1 MSGLSQSGLNWNN
14 LSRTMHIMAQS
25 KSNNIILQAKSISK
39 TFGGIKALDSV
50 SLEVYKGKVNAIVG
64 ENGAGKSTL
73 MKVLTGVYQEYD
85 GQIILDGLKVTF
97 ANPKEAQNKGIAI
110 IHQELNLIPYL
121 SVAENVFLGREFVNR
136 LGLIDYKRM
145 YGETKKLLER
155 LDLHINPRIQVSSL
169 RIGQQQIVEIAHALS
184 LDTRIVIMDEPTSA
198 ISDPEIEVLFGLIRS
213 LKAQGVAIVYITHKL
228 DELFQ
233 IADSVTVLRD
243 GKLVGSSSIEDVTH
257 DDIVRMMV
265 GRDIKD
271 FFVKADVAKSREV
284 FSVRDMCLAHPRR
297 QGDYIVDHVSF
308 TVKAGEVL
316 GLFGLMGAGR
326 TELLEMIFG
335 LHSKRSS
342 GGIFLNGREVKVNSP
357 TDAINLGIGFITE
370 DRKLEGLVWQ
380 MSVAASISLASLEQT
395 ERFGLLSAT
404 LETRLAQDY
413 VERLRIKTPSVQ
425 QVVENLSGG
434 NQQKVVIAK
443 WLATNPRILLLDE
456 PTRGIDVNT
465 KNEIYR
471 LISELTQA
479 GLAIVMVSSE
489 LPEIMAIA
497 DRIIVL
503 SEGKQTAEFTLSQAT
518 EELIMKAAIPK
529 SFRLQHSSKV

>member
-1 MSGLSQSGLNWNN
+1 MMV
-14 LSRTMHIMAQS
+14 RS
-25 KSNNIILQAKSISK
+25 KTNNIVLQAKGISK
-39 TFGGIKALDSV
+39 TFGGIKALDGV
-50 SLEVYKGKVNAIVG
+50 DLVVYQGQVNAIVG

-85 GQIILDGLKVTF
+85 GQIILDGRKVTF
-97 ANPKEAQNKGIAI
+97 TNPKEAQNNGIAI

-121 SVAENVFLGREFVNR
+121 SVAENIFLGREFINR
-136 LGLIDYKRM
+136 LGLIDYKGM

-184 LDTRIVIMDEPTSA
+184 LDARIVIMDEPTSA
-198 ISDPEIEVLFGLIRS
+198 ISEHEIKVLFDLIRS

-243 GKLVGSSSIEDVTH
+243 GKLVGFRSLENVTH

-265 GRDIKD
+265 GRDLSD
-271 FFVKADVAKSREV
+271 FFVKSGVAQSEEV
-284 FSVRDMCLAHPRR
+284 LSVRDMCLAHPRR
-297 QGDYIVDHVSF
+297 QGDYVVDHVSF

-326 TELLEMIFG
+326 TELLETMFG
-335 LHSKRSS
+335 LHPKRSS
-342 GGIFLNGREVKVNSP
+342 GCIFLNGREIKVNSP
-357 TDAINLGIGFITE
+357 TDAIKLGIGFITE
-370 DRKLEGLVWQ
+370 DRKLEGLVMQ
-380 MSVAASISLASLEQT
+380 MSLAKCITLASLEQT
-395 ERFGLLSAT
+395 ERFGFLSAA
-404 LETRLAQDY
+404 LETQLAEDY

-425 QVVENLSGG
+425 QIVENLSGG

-443 WLATNPRILLLDE
+443 WLATHPRILLLDE
-456 PTRGIDVNT
+456 PTRGIDVNA

-479 GLAIVMVSSE
+479 GLAIVMVASE

-503 SEGKQTAEFTLSQAT
+503 SEGKQTADFTRSQAT

-529 SFRLQHSSKV
+529 SFRLQHSTKV

>member
-1 MSGLSQSGLNWNN
+1 
-14 LSRTMHIMAQS
+14 MAQS
-25 KSNNIILQAKSISK
+25 ETDNRVLQAGSISK
-39 TFGGIKALDSV
+39 TFGGTTALDNV
-50 SLEVYKGKVNAIVG
+50 HLEIYRGQVNAIVG

-73 MKVLTGVYQEYD
+73 MKILTGIYRQYD
-85 GQIILDGLKVTF
+85 GRIILNGQEVSF
-97 ANPKEAQNKGIAI
+97 ANPKEAQNSGIAV

-121 SVAENVFLGREFVNR
+121 SVAENVFLGREFINR
-136 LGLIDYKRM
+136 FGLIDYKKM
-145 YGETKKLLER
+145 YGETHKLLER
-155 LDLHINPRIQVSSL
+155 LDLHVNARTQVSGL

-184 LDTRIVIMDEPTSA
+184 LNARIVIMDEPTSA
-198 ISDPEIEVLFGLIRS
+198 ISGHEIKVLFELIRS

-243 GKLVGSSSIEDVTH
+243 GKFVGSCPVEDVTH

-271 FFVKADVAKSREV
+271 FFVKADVAKSRQV
-284 FSVRDMCLAHPRR
+284 LSIKDICLAHPRR
-297 QGDYIVDHVSF
+297 QSEYVVDHVSF
-308 TVKAGEVL
+308 AVKAGEVL

-326 TELLEMIFG
+326 TELLETIFG
-335 LHSKRSS
+335 LHPRESS
-342 GGIFLNGREVKVNSP
+342 GSIFLNNHRVSINSP

-370 DRKLEGLVWQ
+370 DRKLEGLIFQ
-380 MSVAASISLASLEQT
+380 MSVSQSISLASLEQT
-395 ERFGLLSAT
+395 ERFGLLSARV
-404 LETRLAQDY
+404 ENRLAQDY

-434 NQQKVVIAK
+434 NQQKVIIAK

-456 PTRGIDVNT
+456 PTRGIDVNA

-479 GLAIVMVSSE
+479 GLAMVMVSSE

-503 SEGKQTAEFTLSQAT
+503 SEGKQTAEFPASQAT
-518 EELIMKAAIPK
+518 QEQIMKAAIPK
-529 SFRLQHSSKV
+529 SFKVQHS

>member
-1 MSGLSQSGLNWNN
+1 
-14 LSRTMHIMAQS
+14 MHIIAQS
-25 KSNNIILQAKSISK
+25 KINNIVLQAKSISK

-50 SLEVYKGKVNAIVG
+50 SLEVYKGQVNAIVG

-73 MKVLTGVYQEYD
+73 MKVLTGIYQEYD
-85 GQIILDGLKVTF
+85 GQIILDGHKVTF
-97 ANPKEAQNKGIAI
+97 ANPKEAQNNGIAI

-121 SVAENVFLGREFVNR
+121 SVAENVFLGREFINR
-136 LGLIDYKRM
+136 FGLIDYKRM

-155 LDLHINPRIQVSSL
+155 LDLHINPRIQVSNL

-198 ISDPEIEVLFGLIRS
+198 ISEHEIKVLFDLIRS

-228 DELFQ
+228 DELYQ

-243 GKLVGSSSIEDVTH
+243 GKLIGSSSIENVTH

-271 FFVKADVAKSREV
+271 FFVKSDVTKSREV

-297 QGDYIVDHVSF
+297 QGDYVVDNVSF

-326 TELLEMIFG
+326 TELLETIFG
-335 LHSKRSS
+335 LHPKRSS
-342 GGIFLNGREVKVNSP
+342 GCIFLNGREIKVNSP
-357 TDAINLGIGFITE
+357 IDAINFGIGFITE
-370 DRKLEGLVWQ
+370 DRKLEGLVLQ

-404 LETRLAQDY
+404 LETQLAQDY

-443 WLATNPRILLLDE
+443 WLATNPQILLLDE

-503 SEGKQTAEFTLSQAT
+503 SEGKQTAEFSLSQAT

-529 SFRLQHSSKV
+529 SFKLQYSSKV

>member
-1 MSGLSQSGLNWNN
+1 MRMVDRSL
-14 LSRTMHIMAQS
+14 T
-25 KSNNIILQAKSISK
+25 NNIVLQAKNISK
-39 TFGGIKALDSV
+39 AFGGIKALEGV
-50 SLEVYKGKVNAIVG
+50 SLDVYKGKVNAIVG

-73 MKVLTGVYQEYD
+73 MKVLTGVYQGYD
-85 GQIILDGLKVTF
+85 GQIILNGRPVTF
-97 ANPKEAQNKGIAI
+97 TNPKEAQNSGIAI

-121 SVAENVFLGREFVNR
+121 SVAENVFLGREFINR
-136 LGLIDYKRM
+136 LGLIDTKRM
-145 YGETKKLLER
+145 YGETQKLLER
-155 LDLHINPRIQVSSL
+155 LDLHINPRIQVSHL

-184 LDTRIVIMDEPTSA
+184 LDARIVIMDEPTSA
-198 ISDPEIEVLFGLIRS
+198 ISEHEIRVLFELIRS

-243 GKLVGSSSIEDVTH
+243 GKLVGSSSMEEVTH

-271 FFVKADVAKSREV
+271 FFVKADVTQSGEV
-284 FSVRDMCLAHPRR
+284 LSVRNMCLAHPRR
-297 QGDYIVDHVSF
+297 RGDYMVDHVSF

-316 GLFGLMGAGR
+316 GIFGLMGAGR
-326 TELLEMIFG
+326 TELLEAIFG
-335 LHSKRSS
+335 LHPGRSS
-342 GGIFLNGREVKVNSP
+342 GDIFLKNRQVKVNAP
-357 TDAINLGIGFITE
+357 TDAIRLGIGFIPE
-370 DRKLEGLVWQ
+370 DRKREGLVLQ
-380 MSVAASISLASLEQT
+380 MSVAASMSLASLEQT
-395 ERFGLLSAT
+395 ERFGFLSAT
-404 LETRLAQDY
+404 RETQLAQGY

-443 WLATNPRILLLDE
+443 WLAIHPRILLLDE
-456 PTRGIDVNT
+456 PTRGIDVNA

-471 LISELTQA
+471 LISELSQA

-497 DRIIVL
+497 DRIMVL
-503 SEGKQTAEFTLSQAT
+503 SEGKQTAEFTRSQAT

-529 SFRLQHSSKV
+529 SFRVQHSSKG

>member
-1 MSGLSQSGLNWNN
+1 MVRLIRLS
-14 LSRTMHIMAQS
+14 
-25 KSNNIILQAKSISK
+25 
-39 TFGGIKALDSV
+39 
-50 SLEVYKGKVNAIVG
+50 

-73 MKVLTGVYQEYD
+73 MKVLTGIYQQYD
-85 GQIILDGLKVTF
+85 GQIILDGHQIVF
-97 ANPKEAQNKGIAI
+97 ANPKEAQNNRIAI

-121 SVAENVFLGREFVNR
+121 SVAENIFLGREFINR
-136 LGLIDYKRM
+136 FGLIDYRKM
-145 YGETKKLLER
+145 YRETKKLLDR
-155 LDLHINPRIQVSSL
+155 LDLHVNPKTQVSSL

-184 LDTRIVIMDEPTSA
+184 LESRVIIMDEPTSA
-198 ISDPEIEVLFGLIRS
+198 ISEHEIEVLFGLIRS

-228 DELFQ
+228 DELFK

-243 GKLVGSSSIEDVTH
+243 GKLIGSSSIEDVTH

-271 FFVKADVAKSREV
+271 FFIKADVKKSREV
-284 FSVRDMCLAHPRR
+284 LSVNDICLAHQRH
-297 QGDYIVDHVSF
+297 QGDYVVDHVSF

-326 TELLEMIFG
+326 TELLETIFG
-335 LHSKRSS
+335 LHPKRSS
-342 GGIFLNGREVKVNSP
+342 GSIFLNGKEVQVNSP
-357 TDAINLGIGFITE
+357 TEAINFGIGFITE
-370 DRKLEGLVWQ
+370 DRKLEGLVLQ
-380 MSVAASISLASLEQT
+380 MSVANSISLASLKQT
-395 ERFGLLSAT
+395 ERFGFLSAA
-404 LETRLAQDY
+404 LENRLAQDY

-434 NQQKVVIAK
+434 NQQKVIIAK

-456 PTRGIDVNT
+456 PTRGIDVNA

-503 SEGKQTAEFTLSQAT
+503 SEGKQTAEFSHLQAT

-529 SFRLQHSSKV
+529 SFSLQHSSKV

>member
-1 MSGLSQSGLNWNN
+1 MVDRSL
-14 LSRTMHIMAQS
+14 T
-25 KSNNIILQAKSISK
+25 NNIVLQAKNISK
-39 TFGGIKALDSV
+39 AFGGIKALEGV
-50 SLEVYKGKVNAIVG
+50 SLDVYKGKVNAIVG

-73 MKVLTGVYQEYD
+73 MKVLTGVYQGYD
-85 GQIILDGLKVTF
+85 GQIILDGRPVTF
-97 ANPKEAQNKGIAI
+97 TNPKEAQNSGIAI

-121 SVAENVFLGREFVNR
+121 SVAENVFLGREFINR
-136 LGLIDYKRM
+136 LGLIDTKRM
-145 YGETKKLLER
+145 YGETQKLLER
-155 LDLHINPRIQVSSL
+155 LDLHINPRIQVSHL

-184 LDTRIVIMDEPTSA
+184 LDARIVIMDEPTSA
-198 ISDPEIEVLFGLIRS
+198 ISEHEIRVLFELIRS

-243 GKLVGSSSIEDVTH
+243 GKLVGSSSMEEVTH

-271 FFVKADVAKSREV
+271 FFVKADVTQSGEV
-284 FSVRDMCLAHPRR
+284 LSVRNMCLAHPRR
-297 QGDYIVDHVSF
+297 RGDYMVDHVSF

-316 GLFGLMGAGR
+316 GIFGLMGAGR
-326 TELLEMIFG
+326 TELLEAIFG
-335 LHSKRSS
+335 LHPGRSS
-342 GGIFLNGREVKVNSP
+342 GDIFLKNRQVKVNAP
-357 TDAINLGIGFITE
+357 TDAIRLGIGFIPE
-370 DRKLEGLVWQ
+370 DRKREGLVLQ
-380 MSVAASISLASLEQT
+380 MSVAASMSLASLEQT
-395 ERFGLLSAT
+395 ERFGFLSAAR
-404 LETRLAQDY
+404 ETQLAQGY

-443 WLATNPRILLLDE
+443 WLAIHPRILLLDE
-456 PTRGIDVNT
+456 PTRGIDVNA

-471 LISELTQA
+471 LISELSQA

-503 SEGKQTAEFTLSQAT
+503 SEGKQTAEFTRSQAT
-518 EELIMKAAIPK
+518 KELIMKAAIPK
-529 SFRLQHSSKV
+529 SFRVQHSSKG

>member
-1 MSGLSQSGLNWNN
+1 
-14 LSRTMHIMAQS
+14 MAQP
-25 KSNNIILQAKSISK
+25 KTDNIILQAKSISK
-39 TFGGIKALDSV
+39 RFGGIKALDSV
-50 SLEVYKGKVNAIVG
+50 SLDIYKSQVNAIVG

-73 MKVLTGVYQEYD
+73 MKVLTGIYHEYE
-85 GQIILDGLKVTF
+85 GQIILDGLKVAF
-97 ANPKEAQNKGIAI
+97 ANPKEAQNNGIAI

-121 SVAENVFLGREFVNR
+121 SIAENVFLGREFINR

-145 YGETKKLLER
+145 YSETKKLLER

-169 RIGQQQIVEIAHALS
+169 KIGQQQIIEIAHALS
-184 LDTRIVIMDEPTSA
+184 LDARIVIMDEPTSA
-198 ISDPEIEVLFGLIRS
+198 ISEHEIKVLFDLIRS

-243 GKLVGSSSIEDVTH
+243 GKLIGSNSIEDVTH

-265 GRDIKD
+265 GREIKD
-271 FFVKADVAKSREV
+271 FFVKTDVTKSREV
-284 FSVRDMCLAHPRR
+284 LCVRDICLAHPRR
-297 QGDYIVDHVSF
+297 QGDYVVDHVSF

-326 TELLEMIFG
+326 TELLEAIFG
-335 LHSKRSS
+335 LHPKRSS
-342 GGIFLNGREVKVNSP
+342 GSIFLSGREIKVNSP
-357 TDAINLGIGFITE
+357 SDAINFGIGFITE
-370 DRKLEGLVWQ
+370 DRKLEGLVSQ
-380 MSVAASISLASLEQT
+380 MTVAASISLASIEQT
-395 ERFGLLSAT
+395 ERFGILNTT
-404 LETRLAQDY
+404 LETQLAQEY

-434 NQQKVVIAK
+434 NQQKVIIAK

-456 PTRGIDVNT
+456 PTRGIDVNA
-465 KNEIYR
+465 KSEIYR

-503 SEGKQTAEFTLSQAT
+503 SEGKQTAEFSHLQAT

-529 SFRLQHSSKV
+529 SFKLQYSSNV

>member
-1 MSGLSQSGLNWNN
+1 MMV
-14 LSRTMHIMAQS
+14 RS
-25 KSNNIILQAKSISK
+25 KTNNIVLQAKGISK
-39 TFGGIKALDSV
+39 TFGGIKALDGV
-50 SLEVYKGKVNAIVG
+50 DLVVYQGQVNAIVG

-85 GQIILDGLKVTF
+85 GQIILDGRKVTF
-97 ANPKEAQNKGIAI
+97 TNPKEAQNNGIAI

-121 SVAENVFLGREFVNR
+121 SVAENIFLGREFINR
-136 LGLIDYKRM
+136 LGLIDYKGM

-184 LDTRIVIMDEPTSA
+184 LDARIVIMDEPTSA
-198 ISDPEIEVLFGLIRS
+198 ISEHEIKVLFDLIRS

-243 GKLVGSSSIEDVTH
+243 GKLVGFRSLENVTH

-265 GRDIKD
+265 GRALSD
-271 FFVKADVAKSREV
+271 FFVKSGVAQSEEV
-284 FSVRDMCLAHPRR
+284 LSVRDMCLAHPRR
-297 QGDYIVDHVSF
+297 QGDYVVDHVSF

-326 TELLEMIFG
+326 TELLETMFG
-335 LHSKRSS
+335 LHPKRSS
-342 GGIFLNGREVKVNSP
+342 GCIFLNGREIKVNSP
-357 TDAINLGIGFITE
+357 TDAIKLGIGFITE
-370 DRKLEGLVWQ
+370 DRKLEGLVMQ
-380 MSVAASISLASLEQT
+380 MSLAKCITLASLEQT
-395 ERFGLLSAT
+395 ERFGFLSAA
-404 LETRLAQDY
+404 LETQLAEDY

-425 QVVENLSGG
+425 QIVENLSGG

-443 WLATNPRILLLDE
+443 WLATHPRILLLDE
-456 PTRGIDVNT
+456 PTRGIDVNA

-479 GLAIVMVSSE
+479 GLAIVMVASE

-503 SEGKQTAEFTLSQAT
+503 SEGKQTADFTRSQAT

-529 SFRLQHSSKV
+529 SFRLQHSTKV

>member
-1 MSGLSQSGLNWNN
+1 MD
-14 LSRTMHIMAQS
+14 QS
-25 KSNNIILQAKSISK
+25 KTENIILQAKNISK
-39 TFGGIKALDSV
+39 TFGGIKALNRV
-50 SLEVYKGKVNAIVG
+50 SLDIYKGQVNAIVG

-73 MKVLTGVYQEYD
+73 MKILTGIYQEYD
-85 GQIILDGLKVTF
+85 GHITLDGLNVAF
-97 ANPKEAQNKGIAI
+97 ANPKEAQNNGIAI

-121 SVAENVFLGREFVNR
+121 SVAENVFLGREFINR
-136 LGLIDYKRM
+136 FGLIDYKRM
-145 YGETKKLLER
+145 YGETKKLLKR

-184 LDTRIVIMDEPTSA
+184 LDARIVIMDEPTSA
-198 ISDPEIEVLFGLIRS
+198 ISEHEIKVLFDLIQS

-243 GKLVGSSSIEDVTH
+243 GKLVGSGLIEDVTH

-271 FFVKADVAKSREV
+271 FFIKFNVTKSKEV
-284 FSVRDMCLAHPRR
+284 LCVRDMCLAHPIR
-297 QGDYIVDHVSF
+297 QGEYIMDHVSF

-326 TELLEMIFG
+326 TELLETIFG
-335 LHSKRSS
+335 LHPKRSS
-342 GGIFLNGREVKVNSP
+342 GSIFISGREVQVNSP
-357 TDAINLGIGFITE
+357 TEAINFGIGFITE
-370 DRKLEGLVWQ
+370 DRKLEGLVSQ
-380 MSVAASISLASLEQT
+380 MTVAASISLASLEQI
-395 ERFGLLSAT
+395 ERFGILNTT

-413 VERLRIKTPSVQ
+413 VKRLRIKTPSVQ

-434 NQQKVVIAK
+434 NQQKVIIAK

-456 PTRGIDVNT
+456 PTRGIDVNA

-503 SEGKQTAEFTLSQAT
+503 SEGKQTAEFTHSQAR

-529 SFRLQHSSKV
+529 SFKLQYSSKE